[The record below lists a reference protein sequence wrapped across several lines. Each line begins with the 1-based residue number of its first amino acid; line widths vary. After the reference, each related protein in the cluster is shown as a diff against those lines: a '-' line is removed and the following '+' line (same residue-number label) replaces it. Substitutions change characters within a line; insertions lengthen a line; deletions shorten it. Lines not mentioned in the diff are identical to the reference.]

1 MSLEPKTVK
10 NPLAGYFRQPKIY
23 VRLPSQGNF
32 YPPGSLDHSETGD
45 YPVYPMTAKDELM
58 FKTPDALM
66 NGQATVEIIK
76 SCVPAIMNPWTMPSI
91 DLDAVLIAIRIATYG
106 DEMEITSTCPAC
118 SNKDQYNIDL
128 VAYLNG
134 LHGFEYQSLI
144 EIDPL
149 TIHVRPYSYK
159 EVTKM
164 TIRAIEQEKIFKIVN
179 DETMSDEEKLEK
191 FGASFV
197 KLTDLTVD
205 IVSGCISKIDTPD
218 GSVEDGAM
226 ISEFIQNAPKEVF
239 ETINRHI
246 SVIKDKL
253 DLKIQ
258 GLTCANCGH
267 VYSSGITVDQSNFFA
282 VRS

>member
-1 MSLEPKTVK
+1 MSIESKAVK

-23 VRLPSQGNF
+23 VKLPSQGQF
-32 YPPGSLDHSETGD
+32 YPPGSLDVSETGD

-76 SCVPAIMNPWTMPSI
+76 SCMPAIINPWVMPSI

-106 DEMEITSTCPAC
+106 DEMEINATCPSC
-118 SNKDQYNIDL
+118 VNKDKFNMDL

-134 LHGFEYQSLI
+134 LHGFEYASRI
-144 EIDPL
+144 DIDPL
-149 TIHVRPYSYK
+149 TIHVRPYTYK

-164 TIRAIEQEKIFKIVN
+164 AIRAIEQEKIFDIVN
-179 DETMSDEEKLEK
+179 DESMSDEEKLDR
-191 FGASFV
+191 FGDSFV

-205 IVSGCISKIDTPD
+205 IVSGCISKIDMPE
-218 GSVEDGAM
+218 GSVEDQAM

-239 ETINRHI
+239 EKINQHI
-246 SVIKDKL
+246 VVIKDKL
-253 DLKIQ
+253 ELKVQ
-258 GLTCANCGH
+258 GLKCSNCEH
-267 VYSSGITVDQSNFFA
+267 VYSSNITVDQSNFFE